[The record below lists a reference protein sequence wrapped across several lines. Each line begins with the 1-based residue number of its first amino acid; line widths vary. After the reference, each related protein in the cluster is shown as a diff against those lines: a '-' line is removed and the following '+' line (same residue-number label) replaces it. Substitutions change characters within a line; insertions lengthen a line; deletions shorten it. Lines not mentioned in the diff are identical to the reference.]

1 MAREKGSVRIGP
13 VSVFALVVIL
23 GLAVLAVLS
32 AATAHASYTEAQAQA
47 DFTRSAYVNDAAAAQ
62 ALADI
67 DAALAKAASAREVT
81 TVDAEWGDAD
91 ATAAMSAEN
100 AEAEND
106 SGSTRGEQGAANA
119 EQGAANA
126 EQGAES
132 AASPAAESSAAS
144 APDLDAAMAAVS
156 AVLPQGQV
164 ADGCT
169 AESSVDG
176 ASVYMTFSTEDGRTL
191 DVELTVRNDFT
202 YSLERWAVTTAW
214 NQEPEETKLW
224 QSS

>member
-100 AEAEND
+100 AEEEND

-119 EQGAANA
+119 EQDAG
-126 EQGAES
+126 S
-132 AASPAAESSAAS
+132 AAPSASEASAVS
-144 APDLDAAMAAVS
+144 APDLDAAMEAVS

-169 AESSVDG
+169 AESSVNG
-176 ASVYMTFSTEDGRTL
+176 ASVRMTFSTEDGRTL
-191 DVELTVRNDFT
+191 DVELTVRDDLT

>member
-67 DAALAKAASAREVT
+67 DAALAKAASAQEVT

-119 EQGAANA
+119 EQD
-126 EQGAES
+126 AES
-132 AASPAAESSAAS
+132 AAPSASEASAVS
-144 APDLDAAMAAVS
+144 APDLDAAMEAVS

-169 AESSVDG
+169 AESSVNG
-176 ASVYMTFSTEDGRTL
+176 ASVRMTFSTEDGRTL
-191 DVELTVRNDFT
+191 DVELTVRDDLT
-202 YSLERWAVTTAW
+202 YSLKRWAVTTAW

>member
-47 DFTRSAYVNDAAAAQ
+47 NFTRSAYVNDAAAAQ

-119 EQGAANA
+119 EQD
-126 EQGAES
+126 AES
-132 AASPAAESSAAS
+132 AAPSASEASAVS
-144 APDLDAAMAAVS
+144 APDLDAAMEAVS

-169 AESSVDG
+169 AESSVNG
-176 ASVYMTFSTEDGRTL
+176 ASVRMTFSTEDGRTL
-191 DVELTVRNDFT
+191 DVELTVRDDLT
-202 YSLERWAVTTAW
+202 YSLERWAVTTTW

>member
-47 DFTRSAYVNDAAAAQ
+47 DFTWSAYVNDAAAAQ

-81 TVDAEWGDAD
+81 TADAEWGDAD

-119 EQGAANA
+119 EQD
-126 EQGAES
+126 AES
-132 AASPAAESSAAS
+132 AAPSASEASAVS
-144 APDLDAAMAAVS
+144 APDLDAAMEAVS

-169 AESSVDG
+169 AESSVNG
-176 ASVYMTFSTEDGRTL
+176 ASVRMTFSTEDGRTL
-191 DVELTVRNDFT
+191 DVELTVRDDLT

>member
-67 DAALAKAASAREVT
+67 DVALAKAALAREAT

-100 AEAEND
+100 AEAENN
-106 SGSTRGEQGAANA
+106 SGSTRG

-132 AASPAAESSAAS
+132 AASPASESSAAS
-144 APDLDAAMAAVS
+144 APDLDVAMAAVS

-164 ADGCT
+164 VDGCT

-176 ASVYMTFSTEDGRTL
+176 ASVHMTFSTEDGRTL
-191 DVELTVRNDFT
+191 DVELTVHDDLT

>member
-67 DAALAKAASAREVT
+67 DAALAKAAFAREVT

-119 EQGAANA
+119 EQD
-126 EQGAES
+126 AES
-132 AASPAAESSAAS
+132 AAPSASEASAVS
-144 APDLDAAMAAVS
+144 APDLDAAMEAVS

-169 AESSVDG
+169 AESSVNG
-176 ASVYMTFSTEDGRTL
+176 ASVRMTFSTEDGRTL
-191 DVELTVRNDFT
+191 DVELTVRDDLT

>member
-47 DFTRSAYVNDAAAAQ
+47 NFTRSAYVNDAAAAQ

-119 EQGAANA
+119 EQD
-126 EQGAES
+126 AES
-132 AASPAAESSAAS
+132 AAPSASEASAVS
-144 APDLDAAMAAVS
+144 APDLDAAMEAVS

-191 DVELTVRNDFT
+191 DVELTVRDDLT

>member
-67 DAALAKAASAREVT
+67 DAALAKTASAREVT

-119 EQGAANA
+119 EQD
-126 EQGAES
+126 AES
-132 AASPAAESSAAS
+132 AAPSASEASAVS
-144 APDLDAAMAAVS
+144 APDLDAAMEAVS
-156 AVLPQGQV
+156 AVLPRGQV

-169 AESSVDG
+169 AESSVNG
-176 ASVYMTFSTEDGRTL
+176 ASVRMTFSTEDGRTL
-191 DVELTVRNDFT
+191 DVELTVRDDLT

>member
-119 EQGAANA
+119 EQD
-126 EQGAES
+126 AES
-132 AASPAAESSAAS
+132 AAPSAPEASAVS
-144 APDLDAAMAAVS
+144 APDLDAAMEAVS

-169 AESSVDG
+169 AESSVNG
-176 ASVYMTFSTEDGRTL
+176 ASVRMTFSTEDGRTL
-191 DVELTVRNDFT
+191 DVELTVRDDLT

>member
-81 TVDAEWGDAD
+81 TVAAEWGDAD
-91 ATAAMSAEN
+91 ATAARSAEK

-119 EQGAANA
+119 EQD
-126 EQGAES
+126 AES
-132 AASPAAESSAAS
+132 AAPSASEASAVS
-144 APDLDAAMAAVS
+144 APDLDAAMEAVS

-169 AESSVDG
+169 AESSVNG
-176 ASVYMTFSTEDGRTL
+176 ASVRMTFSTEDGRTL
-191 DVELTVRNDFT
+191 DVELTVRDDLT

>member
-47 DFTRSAYVNDAAAAQ
+47 NFTRSAYVNDAAAAQ

-67 DAALAKAASAREVT
+67 DAALADAASAREAT
-81 TVDAEWGDAD
+81 TLDAEWGDAA
-91 ATAAMSAEN
+91 ATS
-100 AEAEND
+100 
-106 SGSTRGEQGAANA
+106 ST
-119 EQGAANA
+119 
-126 EQGAES
+126 
-132 AASPAAESSAAS
+132 S
-144 APDLDAAMAAVS
+144 APDLNAAMAAIS

-176 ASVYMTFSTEDGRTL
+176 ASVHMTFSTEDGRTL
-191 DVELTVRNDFT
+191 DVELTVRDDLT

>member
-119 EQGAANA
+119 EQD
-126 EQGAES
+126 AES
-132 AASPAAESSAAS
+132 AAPSASEASAVS
-144 APDLDAAMAAVS
+144 APDLDAAMEAVS

-164 ADGCT
+164 VDGCT
-169 AESSVDG
+169 AESSVNG
-176 ASVYMTFSTEDGRTL
+176 ASVRMTFSTEDGRTL
-191 DVELTVRNDFT
+191 DVELTVRDDLT